1 MKNQKSLIIL
11 LSLSFFTLS
20 CSEDS
25 VTDEFDNANGNVQ
38 EKLIE
43 SISIISA
50 QDSQENKNIS
60 LSYTSDGL
68 LNTISDGVETSIF
81 VYDDND
87 NLSNITGGG
96 NDNLNIEELYE
107 SPYDAFETGEV
118 IQYDDNGNPKE
129 IEFYEE
135 EYDYN
140 TDSYFT
146 KIYTA
151 EISYD
156 NTHNP
161 YFYTLE
167 AGGIIEVLDDVHLNF
182 SMNPQIPEIVQARLL
197 FPVNNPSQ
205 LIYKNE
211 EGEIIYTINVNYSY
225 DNENYPTSATVTAV
239 SIQDS
244 EQSTYSAI
252 YQYVD

>member
-11 LSLSFFTLS
+11 LSLSLFTLS

-43 SISIISA
+43 SISIISV

-60 LSYTSDGL
+60 LSYTSDRL
-68 LNTISDGVETSIF
+68 LNTISDGIETSIF

-96 NDNLNIEELYE
+96 NDNLDIEELYE

-118 IQYDDNGNPKE
+118 IQYDDNGNPKK

-140 TDSYFT
+140 TESYYT

-167 AGGIIEVLDDVHLNF
+167 AGGIIEVLDDVKLNF
-182 SMNPQIPEIVQARLL
+182 SINPQIPEIVQARLL
-197 FPVNNPSQ
+197 FPINNPSQ

-225 DNENYPTSATVTAV
+225 DNQNYPTSATVTAV
-239 SIQDS
+239 SVQDS
-244 EQSTYSAI
+244 EQSTYSTI

>member
-11 LSLSFFTLS
+11 LSLSLFTLS

-25 VTDEFDNANGNVQ
+25 VSDEFDNANGNVQ

-81 VYDDND
+81 VYDVND

-118 IQYDDNGNPKE
+118 IQYDDNGNPEK

-135 EYDYN
+135 EYDFN
-140 TDSYFT
+140 SNSYFT
-146 KIYTA
+146 KIYTV

-167 AGGIIEVLDDVHLNF
+167 AGGIIEVLDDVQLNF

>member
-167 AGGIIEVLDDVHLNF
+167 AGGIIEVLDDVQLNF

>member
-11 LSLSFFTLS
+11 LSLSLFTLS

-25 VTDEFDNANGNVQ
+25 VSDEFDNANGNVQ

-118 IQYDDNGNPKE
+118 IQYDDNGNPEK

-135 EYDYN
+135 EYDFN
-140 TDSYFT
+140 SNSYFT
-146 KIYTA
+146 KIYTV

-167 AGGIIEVLDDVHLNF
+167 AGGIIEVLDDVQLNF

>member
-11 LSLSFFTLS
+11 LSLSLFTLS

-167 AGGIIEVLDDVHLNF
+167 AGGIIEVLDDVQLNF

>member
-11 LSLSFFTLS
+11 LSLSIFTLS

-60 LSYTSDGL
+60 LSYTSGGL

-140 TDSYFT
+140 TDSYYT

-167 AGGIIEVLDDVHLNF
+167 AGGIIEVLDDVQLNF
-182 SMNPQIPEIVQARLL
+182 SLNPQIPEIVQARLL

-211 EGEIIYTINVNYSY
+211 EGEIIHTINVNYSY

-239 SIQDS
+239 SVQDS

>member
-25 VTDEFDNANGNVQ
+25 VSDEFDNANGNVQ

-60 LSYTSDGL
+60 ISYTSDGL
-68 LNTISDGVETSIF
+68 LNTISNDIETSIF
-81 VYDDND
+81 VYDNND
-87 NLSNITGGG
+87 NLSNITGAG
-96 NDNLNIEELYE
+96 NDNLNIEDLYE

-118 IQYDDNGNPKE
+118 IQYDDNGNPKK

-140 TDSYFT
+140 TNSYFT

-167 AGGIIEVLDDVHLNF
+167 AGGIIEVLDGVQLNF

-211 EGEIIYTINVNYSY
+211 EGELMHTININYSY

-252 YQYVD
+252 YQYAD

>member
-1 MKNQKSLIIL
+1 MKKQKSLIAL
-11 LSLSFFTLS
+11 LCISLFTLS

-25 VTDEFDNANGNVQ
+25 VSDEFNDANGNVQ
-38 EKLIE
+38 VKLIE
-43 SISIISA
+43 SISIVSA
-50 QDSQENKNIS
+50 QDSQENKNIL
-60 LSYTSDGL
+60 LSYTSNGL
-68 LNTISDGVETSIF
+68 LNTITDGIETSIF
-81 VYDDND
+81 VYDNNND
-87 NLSNITGGG
+87 LSNITGEG
-96 NDNLNIEELYE
+96 DNLSIEELYE

-118 IQYDDNGNPKE
+118 IEYDDNGNPRK

-135 EYDYN
+135 EYDFN
-140 TDSYFT
+140 TDSYIT

-156 NTHNP
+156 DTHNP

-167 AGGIIEVLDDVHLNF
+167 AGGIIEVLDGVELNF
-182 SMNPQIPEIVQARLL
+182 SMNPQVPEIVQARLL

-205 LIYKNE
+205 IIYKNE
-211 EGEIIYTINVNYSY
+211 EGEIIYTINVNYVY

-239 SIQDS
+239 SIEDS

-252 YQYVD
+252 FEYVE

>member
-11 LSLSFFTLS
+11 LSLSLIALS

-68 LNTISDGVETSIF
+68 LNTISDGIETSIF
-81 VYDDND
+81 VYDDSD

-118 IQYDDNGNPKE
+118 IQYDDNGNPKK

-140 TDSYFT
+140 TNSYYT

-167 AGGIIEVLDDVHLNF
+167 AGGIIEVLDDVQLNF

-211 EGEIIYTINVNYSY
+211 EGEIIHTINVNYSY

-239 SIQDS
+239 SVQDS

>member
-11 LSLSFFTLS
+11 LSLSIFTLS

-140 TDSYFT
+140 TDSYYT

-167 AGGIIEVLDDVHLNF
+167 AGGIIEVLDDVQLNF
-182 SMNPQIPEIVQARLL
+182 SLNPQIPEIVQARLL

-211 EGEIIYTINVNYSY
+211 EGEIIHTINVNYSY

-239 SIQDS
+239 SVQDS

>member
-11 LSLSFFTLS
+11 LSLPLFILS

-25 VTDEFDNANGNVQ
+25 VTDEFDNENGNVQ

-43 SISIISA
+43 SISIISD

-68 LNTISDGVETSIF
+68 LNTISDGIETSIF
-81 VYDDND
+81 TYDDND

-118 IQYDDNGNPKE
+118 IQYYDNGNPKK
-129 IEFYEE
+129 IEFYED

-140 TDSYFT
+140 TGSYYT
-146 KIYTA
+146 EIYTA

-161 YFYTLE
+161 YFYTLK
-167 AGGIIEVLDDVHLNF
+167 AGGIIEVLDDVQLNF

-211 EGEIIYTINVNYSY
+211 EEEIIYTININYSY

-239 SIQDS
+239 SVQDS

>member
-140 TDSYFT
+140 TYSYFT

-167 AGGIIEVLDDVHLNF
+167 AGGIIEVLDDVQLNF